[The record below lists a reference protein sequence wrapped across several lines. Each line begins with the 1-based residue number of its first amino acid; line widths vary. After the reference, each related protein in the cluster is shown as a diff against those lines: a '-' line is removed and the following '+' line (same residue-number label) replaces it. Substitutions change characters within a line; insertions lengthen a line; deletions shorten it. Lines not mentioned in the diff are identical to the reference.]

1 MEPRSDQASQFEK
14 RNFMQCRRAI
24 LLFLCVMPFFLP
36 PPLADAENEPQCLEL
51 LLGKC
56 RECHYMTR
64 ICQSLDKKNK
74 WTWRRTI
81 RNMANKGA
89 EVTRAQEDRILDCL
103 VDKAKDVVN
112 FCENPPPL
120 SSMPPLKYP
129 DGVKK

>member
-1 MEPRSDQASQFEK
+1 MRYRQ
-14 RNFMQCRRAI
+14 
-24 LLFLCVMPFFLP
+24 LFFLALYAMILSCP
-36 PPLADAENEPQCLEL
+36 VRAAAGENQQQCLDL

-74 WTWRRTI
+74 WKWRRTI
-81 RNMANKGA
+81 RNMAKKGA

-103 VDKAKDVVN
+103 TDKAPDVVK